1 MNKLRG
7 IGILGV
13 SIIVVG
19 ILGSLLILQRDEAE
33 KIDVVAINS
42 IVKTATKEWS
52 NLEVLKETSFRYDYI
67 ILDASGTVLLKSKEI
82 GIDTLEDAIKQRQS
96 MMNIIENGKFLGTV
110 VVLTYNGQSISNQK
124 WKLIQIVIGVS
135 MIQVLIF
142 VLYGIKL
149 YSQIIRPFE
158 KLKEF
163 AQQVARGNLDLPLK
177 MDKYNAFGEFTESFD
192 LMREE
197 LKTSKQKEYEANESK
212 KQLIASLSH
221 DIKTPVTGIKLISE
235 LLEIQVKQ
243 PEIKEKIHTIYSKA
257 EQINELITGLFQV
270 TLQDL
275 GELKVDLKD
284 EYASSLGE
292 FFKRMDYEGVI
303 RQGDI
308 PECMIYIDAIRME
321 QIINNIIGNSYK
333 YANTDIDIYYVCKA
347 GYLQVEV
354 KDYGKGV
361 AEEDLPLICNKFYR
375 GNEEWVTSQTGAGLG
390 LYISKTLMEKMGGEL
405 ECRNVEDGFVVRLL
419 IPLSCA
425 FLIE

>member
-158 KLKEF
+158 KLKE
-163 AQQVARGNLDLPLK
+163 
-177 MDKYNAFGEFTESFD
+177 
-192 LMREE
+192 
-197 LKTSKQKEYEANESK
+197 
-212 KQLIASLSH
+212 
-221 DIKTPVTGIKLISE
+221 
-235 LLEIQVKQ
+235 
-243 PEIKEKIHTIYSKA
+243 
-257 EQINELITGLFQV
+257 
-270 TLQDL
+270 
-275 GELKVDLKD
+275 
-284 EYASSLGE
+284 
-292 FFKRMDYEGVI
+292 
-303 RQGDI
+303 
-308 PECMIYIDAIRME
+308 
-321 QIINNIIGNSYK
+321 
-333 YANTDIDIYYVCKA
+333 
-347 GYLQVEV
+347 
-354 KDYGKGV
+354 
-361 AEEDLPLICNKFYR
+361 
-375 GNEEWVTSQTGAGLG
+375 
-390 LYISKTLMEKMGGEL
+390 
-405 ECRNVEDGFVVRLL
+405 
-419 IPLSCA
+419 
-425 FLIE
+425 